1 MVIRITA
8 FSLLMIPSFVVSN
21 TVNSFVAVWHSLKLF
36 ERCLNDV
43 MMVAWQQVRN
53 NWKKFQISSYWRNL
67 ELWNL
72 FSCLFTRCQQTSIEL
87 HVIGSKY
94 QNNDVHLKLNWDSSS
109 ANFSVFKS
117 ERAGGSRLAIDKIPQ
132 RDIWGHQLQMQFVV
146 SVVISR
152 SFRFWPAVKLLV
164 VPRPLH
170 VKQI

>member
-67 ELWNL
+67 ELLNL